1 MKRPQQQRPRLKP
14 SDLRAEAQRLIRAGK
29 MPTLQQVLDAIDEVK
44 RNAAPHCVATSD
56 PQGVEIPDFDED
68 TDTLLLRNRKGGQQ

>member
-1 MKRPQQQRPRLKP
+1 MSTTTARIGAMKRPQQQRPRLKP

-44 RNAAPHCVATSD
+44 RNPR
-56 PQGVEIPDFDED
+56 GVEIPDFDED
-68 TDTLLLRNRKGGQQ
+68 TDTLLSRNRKGGQQ

>member
-1 MKRPQQQRPRLKP
+1 MKRQQRRRLKP
-14 SDLRAEAQRLIRAGK
+14 SDLRAEAQRLARAGE

-44 RNAAPHCVATSD
+44 RNPR
-56 PQGVEIPDFDED
+56 GVEIPDFDED

>member
-44 RNAAPHCVATSD
+44 RKPR
-56 PQGVEIPDFDED
+56 GIEIPDFDED

>member
-44 RNAAPHCVATSD
+44 RNPR
-56 PQGVEIPDFDED
+56 GVEIPDFDED